1 MKKILRLLLTIVLL
15 GASVAIADAQQ
26 VIFLVR
32 HTEQAVGIDPPLTEA
47 GKHRAKRL
55 AGVLKDAGID
65 VIYTTEFK
73 RTGQTSEIVGRTLNI
88 DVKIHPR
95 RDVDGLIRRLQTQ
108 HVHDRVLIVD
118 HSRLSVLL
126 WDLGHRE
133 EVRIGQL
140 DYDNLFVIIPKSD
153 GDPLVLLLRY

>member
-65 VIYTTEFK
+65 VIYTTECK
-73 RTGQTSEIVGRTLNI
+73 RTGQTSEIGGRTLNI
-88 DVKIHPR
+88 DVKINRR
-95 RDVDGLIRRLQTQ
+95 RDVDGRIRRLQAQ
-108 HVHDRVLIVD
+108 HVTDRARSVTP
-118 HSRLSVLL
+118 SGLSVFL
-126 WDLGHRE
+126 WA
-133 EVRIGQL
+133 
-140 DYDNLFVIIPKSD
+140 
-153 GDPLVLLLRY
+153 